1 MNTFNLSREFF
12 KWCFENSRKITPSHI
27 AIYFFI
33 IDLNNR
39 LGWKKEIGLPS
50 EHCMETL
57 GIKKHQ
63 TFLKYLNELAEFG
76 FIKIVQKSKNQY
88 TSNIISINSAMPKNG
103 KALDK
108 ALGIAEV
115 KHEVNQ
121 GLDKVSIDKL
131 VNLETSKPRNN
142 KTLYQLAVDF
152 WLEFK
157 VDYIFDGM
165 SGKHLK
171 KLLEKIKEL
180 LHKNGSDESDE
191 SIIQL
196 FSAMCNNLP
205 AWYKDKDLSVINSKF
220 NEIIEQIKNNKNE
233 SSTTKRKSK
242 FNAI

>member
-76 FIKIVQKSKNQY
+76 FIEIVQKSKNQY
-88 TSNIISINSAMPKNG
+88 TSNIISIKSAMPKNG

-115 KHEVNQ
+115 RHEVNQ
-121 GLDKVSIDKL
+121 GLGTGLGKDNIDKQGNIQTNKQGNIQTSEFDL
-131 VNLETSKPRNN
+131 FWELYDKKVGDKSKIASKYNKLSMEDKQAIHLHVPKYIQSQPDKKYRKNPETYLNN
-142 KTLYQLAVDF
+142 KS
-152 WLEFK
+152 WL
-157 VDYIFDGM
+157 
-165 SGKHLK
+165 
-171 KLLEKIKEL
+171 
-180 LHKNGSDESDE
+180 DE
-191 SIIQL
+191 II
-196 FSAMCNNLP
+196 LP
-205 AWYKDKDLSVINSKF
+205 NSKS
-220 NEIIEQIKNNKNE
+220 IKKYKGTIDDNH
-233 SSTTKRKSK
+233 
-242 FNAI
+242 F

>member
-76 FIKIVQKSKNQY
+76 FIEIVQKSKNQY
-88 TSNIISINSAMPKNG
+88 TSNIISIKSAMPKNG

-115 KHEVNQ
+115 RHEVNQ
-121 GLDKVSIDKL
+121 GLGKDNIDKQE
-131 VNLETSKPRNN
+131 NLQTSKQVNIQTSNEYDFDLFWELYDKKVGDKNKIASKYNKLRTEDKQAIFLHVPKYIQSQPDKKYRKNPETYLNN
-142 KTLYQLAVDF
+142 KS
-152 WLEFK
+152 WL
-157 VDYIFDGM
+157 
-165 SGKHLK
+165 
-171 KLLEKIKEL
+171 
-180 LHKNGSDESDE
+180 DE
-191 SIIQL
+191 II
-196 FSAMCNNLP
+196 LP
-205 AWYKDKDLSVINSKF
+205 NSKPT
-220 NEIIEQIKNNKNE
+220 KN
-233 SSTTKRKSK
+233 TKGTINDNY
-242 FNAI
+242 F

>member
-76 FIKIVQKSKNQY
+76 FIEIVQKSKNQY
-88 TSNIISINSAMPKNG
+88 TSNIISIKSAMPKNG

-115 KHEVNQ
+115 RHEVNQ
-121 GLDKVSIDKL
+121 GLGKDNIDKQE
-131 VNLETSKPRNN
+131 NLQTSKQVNIQTSNEYDFDLFWELYDKKVGDKNKIASKYNKLSTEDKQAIFLHVPKYIQSQPDKKYRKNPETYLNN
-142 KTLYQLAVDF
+142 KS
-152 WLEFK
+152 WL
-157 VDYIFDGM
+157 
-165 SGKHLK
+165 
-171 KLLEKIKEL
+171 
-180 LHKNGSDESDE
+180 DE
-191 SIIQL
+191 II
-196 FSAMCNNLP
+196 LP
-205 AWYKDKDLSVINSKF
+205 NSKPT
-220 NEIIEQIKNNKNE
+220 KN
-233 SSTTKRKSK
+233 TKGTINDNY
-242 FNAI
+242 F